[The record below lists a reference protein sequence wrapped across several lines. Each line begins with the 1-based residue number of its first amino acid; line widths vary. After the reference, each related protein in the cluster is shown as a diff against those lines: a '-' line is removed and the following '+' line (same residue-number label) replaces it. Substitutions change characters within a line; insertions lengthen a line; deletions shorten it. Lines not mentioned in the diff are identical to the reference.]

1 MSKRI
6 LIFSLVYFPRFVG
19 GAEIAIK
26 EITDRISSE
35 DAVFDMIVIDSD
47 APKHEQIGNVHVYRV
62 IRRKNFGMISKY
74 LYIFAAF
81 IKAVK
86 LHKKNKYDRTWA
98 MMANYAGF
106 AGLFFK
112 IRYPKVPFILSLQEG
127 DSFEHIKKRLN
138 IFVPLYRK
146 IFKKADTIQVISK
159 HLKDFG
165 KDMGFDGNPIVIS
178 NGVNNE
184 SFAYRNEVKINEIKN
199 AINKKPGDVFLV
211 TSSRL
216 VYKNAIGDL
225 ISALGYLPT
234 YYKLLIL
241 GVGELEDQLKAQV
254 EAQGLKDR
262 VVFGG
267 YVGHD
272 ILPQYLHASDIFIR
286 PSYSEGLGNSF
297 IEAMAA
303 RIPVIATP
311 VGGIVDFLIPQ
322 VTGLFCEVGNPR
334 SIADTVMK
342 LSDKDLR
349 ENIVHNAADMV
360 KRDYEWDSISKQMKG
375 LFIDPGSAR

>member
-26 EITDRISSE
+26 EITDRISPE
-35 DAVFDMIVIDSD
+35 DAVFDMVVIDSNG
-47 APKHEQIGNVHVYRV
+47 PKHEQIGNVHVYRV
-62 IRRKNFGMISKY
+62 IRRRNFGMLSKY
-74 LYIFAAF
+74 LYIFSACM
-81 IKAVK
+81 KAVK
-86 LHKKNKYDRTWA
+86 LHKKNKYDCTWA

-112 IRYPKVPFILSLQEG
+112 IFYPKVPFILSLQEG
-127 DSFEHIKKRLN
+127 DSFEHIKKRLS
-138 IFVPLYRK
+138 IFIPLYRQ
-146 IFKKADTIQVISK
+146 IFKKADMIQVISTY
-159 HLKDFG
+159 LKDFG
-165 KDMGFDGNPIVIS
+165 KDMGFVGNPIVIP
-178 NGVNNE
+178 NGVNNQ
-184 SFAYRNEVKINEIKN
+184 SFAYRNEVKIAEIKN

-225 ISALGYLPT
+225 VSALVYLPT

-241 GVGELEDQLKAQV
+241 GVGELEDELKAQV
-254 EAQGLKDR
+254 EAQGLKER

-334 SIADTVMK
+334 SIADAVMK
-342 LSDKDLR
+342 LSDNDLR
-349 ENIVHNAADMV
+349 ENLIHNAADMV
-360 KRDYEWDSISKQMKG
+360 KKEYEWDSISKQMEA